1 MSSWSLLI
9 ASQGL
14 VLEGPKGLLGFKPH
28 WQPEDHRSLFTAPE
42 GWGLFIQQRKDK
54 EQTERIEVRYGRL
67 RVKELLFALPKNAA
81 ATATVKISG
90 QPVAAA
96 LQQTGV
102 EVRLSLAQETVV
114 AEGSA
119 IEIALRWD
127 A

>member
-1 MSSWSLLI
+1 
-9 ASQGL
+9 
-14 VLEGPKGLLGFKPH
+14 LGFRPH
-28 WQPEDHRSLFTAPE
+28 WQPEDHRSLFTAAE

-54 EQTERIEVRYGRL
+54 EQTERIEVRHGRL
-67 RVKELLFALPKNAA
+67 RIKELVFALPKGAAA

-96 LQQTGV
+96 LKQTGA
-102 EVRLSLAQETVV
+102 EVRLALAQEAVA

-119 IEIALRWD
+119 VEIALRWD